1 MLYKVFFAIAGGV
14 VGGMLGL
21 MFAIGAGFVI
31 GMIIDITTGQSF
43 GGFGIMSIVFWMSLP
58 GMIAGACYGGV
69 RGFQYG

>member
-1 MLYKVFFAIAGGV
+1 
-14 VGGMLGL
+14 

-31 GMIIDITTGQSF
+31 GMMIDITTSQSF